1 MFKNALKNK
10 EIFKLAF
17 RSYVS
22 KCNLNSLKKALYNGI
37 YLMVLLFVIYP
48 FIFLNPNKASISTTI
63 RYFVYAVPLVFSM
76 ILFSMHYNRLP
87 KQMYLCP
94 ITQEERR
101 QYILCHYA
109 INIAIPFMVLAVT
122 QFTALYIDIICLEQF
137 VASILLDLLFCFS
150 MSFHLREFVENSS
163 WTTNPTPIDK
173 LKTAEGFAQSISLF
187 GYILLPL
194 FFFEEKNSAT
204 IIYIAVLFTI
214 QLLFIWRL
222 LKNFNMML
230 EYNMDYE
237 NTVIVKK
244 INKPTHWLWD

>member
-1 MFKNALKNK
+1 MFINALKNK

-22 KCNLNSLKKALYNGI
+22 ECNLNSLKKALYNGLT
-37 YLMVLLFVIYP
+37 LMLILFLVYP
-48 FIFLNPNKASISTTI
+48 TMLIHPAHESILEDI
-63 RYFVYAVPLVFSM
+63 RYFIYVIPLFISM

-109 INIAIPFMVLAVT
+109 INIGIPFVLLAVT
-122 QFTALYIDIICLEQF
+122 QFIALCFQIICLEQF
-137 VASILLDLLFCFS
+137 VASIILDLLFCLG
-150 MSFHLREFVENSS
+150 MSFHLREFVENSA

-187 GYILLPL
+187 GYVLLPL
-194 FFFEEKNSAT
+194 FFFDKKSSAT
-204 IIYIAVLFTI
+204 IIYIAVLVII
-214 QLLFIWRL
+214 QLLAICRL

-230 EYNMDYE
+230 EYHMNYE